1 MRPDGTLFDRLTATL
16 GLVGI
21 LAGFIRDDIYQVIGF
36 GFIYV
41 GANIAALRAK
51 P

>member
-1 MRPDGTLFDRLTATL
+1 MRPDGTLFARLTSTVAIT
-16 GLVGI
+16 GI
-21 LAGFIRDDIYQVIGF
+21 LAGYIRDDIYQIIGF

-41 GANIAALRAK
+41 GANIAALRAT